1 MPRPVKLITVLLLSL
16 TLGLHWAVL
25 QSVAWTT
32 MVVSRTQ
39 EGSFATALQTTF
51 DGRHPCKL
59 CNVVREGKAAE
70 EKSDGVLKEL
80 VKLEML
86 PASGTVAF
94 HLAPPRVRPV
104 PPVSSPAY
112 ALDTEAPPLPPPR
125 A

>member
-1 MPRPVKLITVLLLSL
+1 MSRTVKLITVLLLSL

-39 EGSFATALQTTF
+39 ESSFATALQTTF

-59 CNVVREGKAAE
+59 CQVVREGKAAE
-70 EKSDGVLKEL
+70 EKSDGVVKEL

-86 PASGTVAF
+86 PASATVF
-94 HLAPPRVRPV
+94 HLAPPRPCSAA
-104 PPVSSPAY
+104 PVSSPSYSAR
-112 ALDTEAPPLPPPR
+112 TEAPPLPPPR